1 MPPPRRLRPRG
12 DTERASATVEVAV
25 MLPLVMT
32 LLLVLVQAAVFFHS
46 QAVATTAAHKAVD
59 AARLGDGTSEDGTHT
74 AEEFLTQNADGLR
87 DRTVAVHRTGDE
99 ATATV
104 SGRVV
109 SVLFGVPMH
118 LTVVVSAPIERPA
131 P

>member
-1 MPPPRRLRPRG
+1 
-12 DTERASATVEVAV
+12 VAV
-25 MLPLVMT
+25 VLPLAMA
-32 LLLVLVQAAVFFHS
+32 LLLVLVQAAVYFHS

-59 AARLGDGTSEDGTHT
+59 AARLVDGTELEGTHD
-74 AEEFLTQNADGLR
+74 AQEFLAQNADGLQDR
-87 DRTVAVHRTGDE
+87 DVVVRRAGDV

-109 SVLFGVPMH
+109 SVLFGVPLH
-118 LTVVVSAPIERPA
+118 LTVVVSAPIEQAA